1 MSPKRNRIQ
10 DRYEIGPKLGQG
22 GMGIVYQAHDV
33 VVNCDVALKTLLDVD
48 NPELL
53 ALFYRE
59 CGVLA
64 GLVHPNLIS
73 IQDIGEI
80 EKDGKKMPC
89 FVMPLLRGTTLDNLI
104 KKGSPRLSVE
114 GVVSIIEQ
122 ACRGLQAAHENKPP
136 LVHRDI
142 KPSNIFVLDNNS
154 VKIIDFG
161 IAKQASLHSKSV
173 LKGTL
178 FYLAP
183 EQFSG
188 SPPSPMSDLFALGVT
203 TYQALT
209 RRRPFDGANDAEV
222 SDAIRRHSPPA
233 ATEINADVPFAVS
246 QVIHK
251 ALAKNP
257 FQRFYDVKEF
267 GEALQKA
274 ARNETIEYFDVSR
287 INPRLELAAQSFEK
301 GDYQV
306 ASSILAALEEEA
318 QLDPRIVQLRRQ
330 LDQALTQSE
339 IQDLI
344 KIARSFHAAGEY
356 ADALRTIQDVLQRD
370 KGNAPALALKLL
382 VERERREKETSKWI
396 ALARKHLEN
405 NAFSKAREA
414 LENVFKERKNDPEAL
429 RLSAEI
435 GRREQELDRDRER
448 KSQLYQAARLD
459 WEKGEVSSA
468 LSKLEVLVAMDPDIP
483 EMDSRRS
490 STYQSFYN
498 QVHSEHNALTNSYEE
513 ARRAL
518 ENEHFEAA
526 LEICRQYLSKYPN
539 HALFQ
544 ALRFDVDT
552 RRRQKLSGTIAETD
566 RRLEDE
572 PDLERRG
579 GILEEVLRQYPAE
592 PHFLEALE
600 ALRQKQGL
608 VNSIVEKARKFEK
621 DGQLPDALGQWEIL
635 RSIHKGQPGLAFE
648 IERVIKLRDDKTHKD
663 SRARWVQQTDRC
675 LENGEYDK
683 AGDTIGR
690 ALAEFPADP
699 ELLELEKLVRQSQ
712 MRGSQAMEAFGLARE
727 DLDNG
732 LVEEGLLK
740 LREANGLDPRNVVI
754 RTVLINTLL
763 DRASQLMFFNS
774 TAATEAVREVLKIEP
789 ANARAVSLI
798 SQIEDRAR
806 EDFITWCLTQARKL
820 QADGDLMGALAIAR
834 QGLASFPQEP
844 RLLQLLV
851 TLKGSPQ
858 PPPLPPSP
866 VPPVNISLNP
876 PFTEP
881 AFPAGPKKSV
891 APWPPPKPPR
901 GRRGN

>member
-1 MSPKRNRIQ
+1 
-10 DRYEIGPKLGQG
+10 
-22 GMGIVYQAHDV
+22 MGIVYKAHDV
-33 VVNCDVALKTLLDVD
+33 VVNCDVALKTLLALD
-48 NPELL
+48 NPEML

-73 IQDIGEI
+73 IQDVGEI

-89 FVMPLLRGTTLDNLI
+89 FVMPLLQGTTLDKLI
-104 KKGSPRLSVE
+104 KQGSPRLSVE

-161 IAKQASLHSKSV
+161 IARPTSIHSKSV

-183 EQFSG
+183 EQFAG
-188 SPPSPMSDLFALGVT
+188 SPPSAMSDLFAVGVT
-203 TYQALT
+203 TYEALT
-209 RRRPFDGANDAEV
+209 RRRPFNGATEAEV
-222 SDAIRRHSPPA
+222 SDAIRRYSPPPV
-233 ATEINADVPFAVS
+233 TEINPDVPFAIS

-274 ARNETIEYFDVSR
+274 ARNENLEYFDVSR
-287 INPRLELAAQSFEK
+287 INPRLELATKSFEN

-330 LDQALTQSE
+330 LDQALRQSE
-339 IQDLI
+339 IQELI
-344 KIARSFHAAGEY
+344 KIARGFFAAGEY
-356 ADALRTIQDVLQRD
+356 TDALRTIQEVLQRD
-370 KGNAPALALKLL
+370 PANTPGLALKHV
-382 VERERREKETSKWI
+382 VEKERREKETSRWI
-396 ALARKHLEN
+396 ALAQKHLGN
-405 NAFSKAREA
+405 QAFPKAREA
-414 LENVFKERKNDPEAL
+414 LDNVFKEKKNDPDAL
-429 RLSAEI
+429 RLLAEI
-435 GRREQELDRDRER
+435 GRREQELDKERER
-448 KSQLYQAARLD
+448 KAQLYHAARLD
-459 WEKGEVSSA
+459 WENGEVSSA
-468 LSKLEVLVAMDPDIP
+468 LTKLEALISMDPGTP
-483 EMDSRRS
+483 EPDSRRS

-498 QVHSEHNALTNSYEE
+498 QVQSQHNALTNSYEE
-513 ARRAL
+513 ARRNL
-518 ENEHFEAA
+518 ENENFEAA

-544 ALRFDVDT
+544 ALRFDVDG
-552 RRRQKLSGTIAETD
+552 RRRQKLSSIIAETD
-566 RRLEDE
+566 RRVEDE

-592 PHFLEALE
+592 PHFLDALE
-600 ALRQKQGL
+600 ALRQKQEL

-621 DGQLPDALGQWEIL
+621 DGHLPDALGQWEIL

-648 IERVIKLRDDKTHKD
+648 IERLIKMRDDKTHKD
-663 SRARWVQQTDRC
+663 ARARWVQQTDRW
-675 LENGEYDK
+675 LESGEYDN
-683 AGDTIGR
+683 ARDTIGR
-690 ALAEFPADP
+690 ALAEFPVDP

-712 MRGSQAMEAFGLARE
+712 MRGNQASEAFSLARE
-727 DLDNG
+727 AIETG
-732 LVEEGLLK
+732 LVEEGLVK

-754 RTVLINTLL
+754 RTVLMNTLL
-763 DRASQLMFFNS
+763 DRASQLMFFDS
-774 TAATEAVREVLKIEP
+774 TAAAEAVREVLVLEP
-789 ANARAVSLI
+789 AHARAISLL
-798 SQIEDRAR
+798 SQVEDRAR
-806 EDFITWCLTQARKL
+806 EDFVSWCLAQARRL
-820 QADGDLMGALAIAR
+820 QADGDLAGALAIAA

-844 RLLQLLV
+844 RLLQLQS
-851 TLKGSPQ
+851 TLQRAQRPTGTQ
-858 PPPLPPSP
+858 PPPLPPRP
-866 VPPVNISLNP
+866 APPSGESMNRP
-876 PFTEP
+876 QTEP
-881 AFPAGPKKSV
+881 AFPTDTKKPM